1 VTIALSRCTLRR
13 WHPDDVASLVRHA
26 NSRRVSANLRDRFAY
41 PYTEEDARGWTDI
54 ASREDPLC
62 HFAIV
67 VDGEACGGIGLQ
79 LQTDVFRRSVEIGY
93 WLGEAHWGRGI
104 MTEAVSAV
112 TAYAIERLGVC
123 RVFAGVFDPNPASA
137 RVLEKAGYVLEARLR
152 RAVVKE
158 GRVRDQLLYAYVVE
172 DDDRQTV
179 ATDS

>member
-1 VTIALSRCTLRR
+1 VTIELSRCTLRR
-13 WHPDDVASLVRHA
+13 WHPKDVASLVRHA

-41 PYTEEDARGWTDI
+41 PYTEKDARSWTEI

-67 VDGEACGGIGLQ
+67 VHGEACGGIGLQ
-79 LQTDVFRRSVEIGY
+79 LQPDVFRRSVEIGY

-112 TAYAIERLGVC
+112 TAYGIELLGVC

-137 RVLEKAGYVLEARLR
+137 RVLEKAGYALEARLR
-152 RAVVKE
+152 RAVIKD
-158 GRVRDQLLYAYVVE
+158 GRMRDQLIYAYVVE
-172 DDDRQTV
+172 EDDGR
-179 ATDS
+179 